1 MLDWRIVMKLTTT
14 VAGLLLT
21 ILTCGCGGYS
31 APKATPAQPGVVPV
45 IAELSPQDANAGSPA
60 FMLTVNGS
68 SFSTGAT
75 VNFNGMQQ
83 ATTYVTAKQLAAM
96 IPASEISTP
105 GMMPVT
111 VTNPATPGAGG
122 IYGASGGT
130 TAQTS
135 EPMTFTIK

>member
-1 MLDWRIVMKLTTT
+1 MKLTSTIA
-14 VAGLLLT
+14 VLLLT
-21 ILTCGCGGYS
+21 MLASGCGYS

-45 IAELSPQDANAGSPA
+45 ITELSPGDANAGSPA
-60 FMLTVNGS
+60 FTLTVNGS
-68 SFSTGAT
+68 SFSAGAI
-75 VNFNGMQQ
+75 VNFNGVEQ

-96 IPASEISTP
+96 IPASAIATP

-130 TAQTS
+130 TAQMS
-135 EPMTFTIK
+135 APMTFTIN